1 MMMLCEF
8 IFSLVIYKVVLLL
21 IFLVVL
27 SRWWAQAAV
36 YAHKAYKDE
45 ELLNN
50 AVATWDSVSR

>member
-1 MMMLCEF
+1 MDIMMMLCEF
-8 IFSLVIYKVVLLL
+8 TFSQKVVLLL
-21 IFLVVL
+21 NLLAVL

-50 AVATWDSVSR
+50 AVATWNSVSR